1 MSMRFL
7 LPALLGLSL
16 SACTQVTRITEI
28 SDLPLKSTGL
38 PAMDWEQSPLRA
50 NAQYVLFDAHSHK
63 QKYERIGDYFFF
75 NWYDAQPEKPVK
87 IVMLYT
93 QARTASELQKRVIE
107 YKEPR
112 KSAGFRKDRLFFIGP
127 QRRKDGDV
135 LSWRMELYCDGV
147 LMDARNSY
155 LWK

>member
-7 LPALLGLSL
+7 LPALLCLSF

-28 SDLPLKSTGL
+28 SDLPLKTTDL
-38 PAMDWEQSPLRA
+38 PAMEWEQSPLRA
-50 NAQYVLFDAHSHK
+50 NAQYVLFDAHSNK
-63 QKYERIGDYFFF
+63 QKSERIGDYFFF
-75 NWYDAQPEKPVK
+75 HWYDAQPDKPVK

-112 KSAGFRKDRLFFIGP
+112 ESSGFRKDRFFFIGP
-127 QRRKDGDV
+127 QRKKDGDV